1 MCMSASEQA
10 MERHVC
16 ECTHTVNILILVS
29 LSFRIV
35 ICLSCLWS
43 VLRGSGPLSLHPLEC
58 RPGTPP
64 LLTPDLRQIH
74 LRQRDPEMRSLS
86 LWGDGKLS
94 SRATPQNKTKAF
106 STLAP
111 QVPTGRTPTFLSRP
125 PAPSTSGPSRRPL
138 PGNLCRVSAAAATRK
153 TSSRCRP
160 GVRVVWWK
168 FAGKEEGDPT

>member
-1 MCMSASEQA
+1 MSASEQA

-94 SRATPQNKTKAF
+94 SRTTPQNKTKAF

-111 QVPTGRTPTFLSRP
+111 QVPTGRTPTFLSP
-125 PAPSTSGPSRRPL
+125 PPHQVPLAPQGGLSLGISVRSLLL
-138 PGNLCRVSAAAATRK
+138 PPPEKPALAA
-153 TSSRCRP
+153 
-160 GVRVVWWK
+160 GL
-168 FAGKEEGDPT
+168 G